1 MKILVIDDSKEDRD
15 LIITHIKKSRK
26 KEKITTDES
35 NCLEDALKKI
45 KLNNYDVIILDL
57 ILPKTDGIET
67 VKKVVEHLKKIKKD
81 VPIIVLTGVEDYKIG
96 REARLLGI
104 KDYLIK
110 DEIQEK
116 DLIRSLSFAVRG
128 NHVRKRFLSSA

>member
-1 MKILVIDDSKEDRD
+1 MKILLIDDSREDRD
-15 LIITHIKKSRK
+15 LIITHIKKSQS

-45 KLNNYDVIILDL
+45 QLNNYDVIILDL
-57 ILPKTDGIET
+57 ILPESHGIET
-67 VKKVVEHLKKIKKD
+67 VQTIVEHLKKIKKD
-81 VPIIVLTGVEDYKIG
+81 IPIVILTGVEDYKIG

-116 DLIRSLSFAVRG
+116 DLTRALSFAVRG